1 AKDICFI
8 WAQPFIFRDWRIS
21 ADLEVFF
28 RVSLRGA
35 PFRHRQLGSRILFES
50 SIALMC
56 GCSGARMKGEFWHKS
71 SMFWQ
76 RLSNE

>member
-28 RVSLRGA
+28 RVSLGIQSIPVGIVLTGNSRRLEFLDMGRIA
-35 PFRHRQLGSRILFES
+35 DMILYLERYGLDSKVPFRYSY
-50 SIALMC
+50 
-56 GCSGARMKGEFWHKS
+56 
-71 SMFWQ
+71 
-76 RLSNE
+76 